1 MAPFDKTRLNKALT
15 RLETAASGL
24 AGRADPAEIAQEILD
39 FLAMMAGLKP
49 VFVMGRGIDGPGWQG
64 AIRALADDAG
74 LTAIEGPLWDATP
87 WQSSIGGIVLP
98 EWYADHSRTELAG
111 LTAIAICR
119 TKSIAA
125 AIESV
130 NSAGGQLT
138 MAEEARLLG
147 YPPCCVKAHYERAL
161 RYHRATLSMLR
172 RLGKGDP
179 AKMRAL
185 LTGGANRT
193 PVTDD
198 EIVDLDAAFA
208 IDPAPFGSW
217 NLCMRC
223 ASAEGKPSSALSA
236 RYRKLALAIAP
247 ALVKTLET

>member
-1 MAPFDKTRLNKALT
+1 MAPFDKTRLKKALT
-15 RLETAASGL
+15 RLEAAASGL
-24 AGRADPAEIAQEILD
+24 AGRADPPEIAQEILD

-49 VFVMGRGIDGPGWQG
+49 VFMMGRGIDGPGWQG
-64 AIRALADDAG
+64 AIRALAADAG

-87 WQSSIGGIVLP
+87 WQSSIGEIVLP
-98 EWYADHSRTELAG
+98 HWYADHSRTELAG

-125 AIESV
+125 AIDSV

-198 EIVDLDAAFA
+198 EIVDLDTAFA

-217 NLCMRC
+217 NRC
-223 ASAEGKPSSALSA
+223 SHCADGPTSPSNGLSKQ
-236 RYRKLALAIAP
+236 YRKLAFSVSADF
-247 ALVKTLET
+247 VRMWS